1 VIEVDDALADLCG
14 LSNNVTNTVN
24 KSVDCPIN
32 HQPLEEDTH
41 E

>member
-14 LSNNVTNTVN
+14 LSNHVTNN
-24 KSVDCPIN
+24 MINPVDCPIN
-32 HQPLEEDTH
+32 HQPLEEGTH